1 MRCVVLAACPLTYLV
16 DISEEL
22 QFVNWIQ
29 IRLFCSLFRGPKAYK
44 VISSYVHCC
53 DYRYFGIWIDILL
66 QNLTP
71 TYSWQPR
78 TESTQF
84 KIRTVGFEINDT
96 RCCQGY
102 VFIAICHAIQV
113 LDFNLSFRLQ
123 KKMSGKS
130 CSICSQKY
138 LDLVSRRCYNLSPI
152 PFDLDVFIHR

>member
-1 MRCVVLAACPLTYLV
+1 MRCMVLAAGPFTYLV
-16 DISEEL
+16 DISEEM

-29 IRLFCSLFRGPKAYK
+29 IRLFCSLSRGPKAYK

-84 KIRTVGFEINDT
+84 KDSWIWNKWYTVLS
-96 RCCQGY
+96 RV

-123 KKMSGKS
+123 KKMSGKR

-138 LDLVSRRCYNLSPI
+138 LDLVSRRYYNLSPI